1 MFIHSLKKFEI
12 NPSNERYEKRVIFD
26 NSVYIV
32 SVCKD
37 KWSSSTRRSIN
48 RWLKNNTNIEGISFP
63 YGYIYKCIH
72 VSVRS
77 VKENLC
83 EFCSIKC
90 KSIQTKRRHMKSC
103 KHKDTIPERPPDET
117 NITTLENTRVPHQTI
132 INNNNNITINNNI
145 QICDFGNE
153 NQKWLTKDLL
163 MCIYLDRRAA
173 VKHLIRSKHF
183 NDKFPENQNIR
194 LDNKSNINRRLQ
206 VFSKGR
212 WRVREAKPMIDLAF
226 INTNEIISDLLN
238 IEDDDDTSYDDD
250 HQTQVIRDFQSTD
263 KFRNMY
269 NRLLQKWENLGECIK
284 KEDTEFQEY
293 WEYIKTL
300 LLDHRLKMEQ
310 DAKRLADV
318 PTDHS

>member
-1 MFIHSLKKFEI
+1 MFIPSLKRFEL
-12 NPSNERYEKRVIFD
+12 NDSNNRYEKRFILNDKLYRF
-26 NSVYIV
+26 SI
-32 SVCKD
+32 STD
-37 KWSSSTRRSIN
+37 KWN
-48 RWLKNNTNIEGISFP
+48 KNMSKNVSNWIKRHTNIGCTFP
-63 YGYIYKCIH
+63 YGYIIKEDRININD
-72 VSVRS
+72 
-77 VKENLC
+77 VKENGC
-83 EFCSIKC
+83 EFCGKIYISLKN
-90 KSIQTKRRHMKSC
+90 KRNHMKTC
-103 KHKDTIPERPPDET
+103 KHKDTIPEKPPEET
-117 NITTLENTRVPHQTI
+117 SITTLENTRVPHQTI

-206 VFSKGR
+206 VFSNGR
-212 WRVREAKPMIDLAF
+212 WRVREAKPMIDFAC

-250 HQTQVIRDFQSTD
+250 HQTQVIREFQNTD
-263 KFRNMY
+263 KFRNTHR
-269 NRLLQKWENLGECIK
+269 RLMRKWESLGECIR

-310 DAKRLADV
+310 DAKQLGDN